1 MSAELL
7 AGVGVRV
14 HFAGVKA
21 IDGVD
26 LTLRRGEILGLIGP
40 NGAGKTTL
48 LNVLSCFQVADE
60 GRVLLEGADVTGW
73 TPDRVSTHGLGR
85 TFQNVRLFG
94 RMSVFENLEVAALG
108 AGMRARAARAVAA
121 ELLGQ
126 AGLRERARLA
136 AESLAHGEA
145 RRVGVLRALAM
156 RPRYLLLD
164 EPAAGLNEVESDEL
178 QRFLAGLP
186 TAHELGLLIVEHDMR
201 VIMRLCERIQ
211 VIDHGRTIA
220 MGTPDEV
227 RRDPAV
233 LTAYLGSGGREADR
247 ARD

>member
-1 MSAELL
+1 VSAAVLE
-7 AGVGVRV
+7 GTGVRV

-26 LTLRRGEILGLIGP
+26 LTLRQGEILGLIGP

-48 LNVLSCFQVADE
+48 LNVLSCFQAPTE
-60 GRVLLEGADVTGW
+60 GRVALGGVDVTGW
-73 TPDRVSTHGLGR
+73 APAKVGTHGLGR

-94 RMSVFENLEVAALG
+94 RLSVFENLEVAALG
-108 AGMRARAARAVAA
+108 SGMRARPARAFASQLLGRAGLADRARAVA
-121 ELLGQ
+121 
-126 AGLRERARLA
+126 
-136 AESLAHGEA
+136 ESLSHGEA

-156 RPRYLLLD
+156 RPRFLLLD
-164 EPAAGLNEVESDEL
+164 EPAAGLNESESDEL

-186 TAHELGLLIVEHDMR
+186 AEFELGLLVVEHDMR

-211 VIDHGRTIA
+211 VIDHGKTIA
-220 MGTPDEV
+220 IGTPAEV

-233 LTAYLGSGGREADR
+233 LTAYLGTGRDGGH